1 VPNARDEA
9 ASALLASV
17 LLYCQNLYKAC
28 NAMRSAHTLT
38 NTRVSCCST
47 KDVHLLA
54 TATDISTVY
63 TIRMHACSCRRLN
76 PTRPLIVAAY
86 CTLVCG
92 VWAVSLAVP
101 FWAWLL
107 IDGAVIVAWQ
117 QIAERVKAVANTA
130 AARGGRCASVTFVS
144 VTFASVIPV
153 KRNLCEHVQ
162 YEALCCTCAV
172 FVLVFC
178 SRLGW

>member
-1 VPNARDEA
+1 MQGAHSLTA
-9 ASALLASV
+9 A
-17 LLYCQNLYKAC
+17 
-28 NAMRSAHTLT
+28 T
-38 NTRVSCCST
+38 NTST
-47 KDVHLLA
+47 
-54 TATDISTVY
+54 IC
-63 TIRMHACSCRRLN
+63 MHVCLCRRLN

-130 AARGGRCASVTFVS
+130 AARGGRCASVTFAS
-144 VTFASVIPV
+144 ATFASVILLSV
-153 KRNLCEHVQ
+153 TFVNTFKMRR
-162 YEALCCTCAV
+162 YA
-172 FVLVFC
+172 VLVLC
-178 SRLGW
+178 LS